1 MSDID
6 DLEALANA
14 GGATPH
20 QDEEEDH
27 VPDVHA
33 VSAMTPSAVAP
44 EAPAPRQRMVGDGS
58 SARDIALQGLS
69 PALREHVIAD
79 AAEMGIR
86 LESDLSWLLVGA
98 QIRAWASASASGEA
112 ARLVH
117 EDVSKIPDLIYR
129 AAVSGGN
136 DITGQIQAA
145 MMANVKEL
153 AMAIQGG
160 IAKATQPSV
169 TAVQTALQDFD
180 SKVDKTI
187 IARKDAV
194 IAQWVQ
200 SGSDALDDRVRE
212 AIRTERTINLAFLS
226 FGFFGVFVVGILL
239 GMHVHF

>member
-1 MSDID
+1 MSDLD
-6 DLEALANA
+6 DLEALANTGA
-14 GGATPH
+14 RGATSSM
-20 QDEEEDH
+20 DEEEDH
-27 VPDVHA
+27 APDVVTPPA
-33 VSAMTPSAVAP
+33 V
-44 EAPAPRQRMVGDGS
+44 PAPRMRIGDGS

-69 PALREHVIAD
+69 PSLREHVIAD

-98 QIRAWASASASGEA
+98 QIRAWASATASGDA

-117 EDVSKIPDLIYR
+117 EDVGKIPDLIHH
-129 AAVSGGN
+129 AVLVGGN
-136 DITGQIQAA
+136 DLTGQIKTA
-145 MMANVKEL
+145 MTANVREL
-153 AMAIQGG
+153 ALAIQGG

-187 IARKDAV
+187 IARRDAV
-194 IAQWVQ
+194 LAQWVQ

-212 AIRTERTINLAFLS
+212 AIKTERTVNLMFMS
-226 FGFFGVFVVGILL
+226 FGFSGVFVLGIIL

>member
-1 MSDID
+1 MSSDLD
-6 DLEALANA
+6 DLEAMANE
-14 GGATPH
+14 GGATPQ

-27 VPDVHA
+27 APDV
-33 VSAMTPSAVAP
+33 VTPPAVASD
-44 EAPAPRQRMVGDGS
+44 APAPAPMRIGDGS

-79 AAEMGIR
+79 AAQMGIR

-117 EDVSKIPDLIYR
+117 EDVGKIPDSIHH
-129 AAVSGGN
+129 AVLVGGN
-136 DITGQIQAA
+136 DLTGQIKTA
-145 MMANVKEL
+145 MLANVREL
-153 AMAIQGG
+153 AQAIQMG
-160 IAKATQPSV
+160 IDKATAPSV
-169 TAVQTALQDFD
+169 QAVQTALQDFD

-212 AIRTERTINLAFLS
+212 AIRTERTINIAFMG
-226 FGFFGVFVVGILL
+226 FGFFGVFALGIIL
-239 GMHVHF
+239 GMHLHF

>member
-1 MSDID
+1 MSDLD
-6 DLEALANA
+6 DLEALANTGA
-14 GGATPH
+14 RGATSSM
-20 QDEEEDH
+20 DEEEDH
-27 VPDVHA
+27 APDVVTPPA
-33 VSAMTPSAVAP
+33 V
-44 EAPAPRQRMVGDGS
+44 PAPRMRIGDGS

-69 PALREHVIAD
+69 PSLREHVIAD

-98 QIRAWASASASGEA
+98 QIRAWASATASGDA

-117 EDVSKIPDLIYR
+117 EDVGKIPDLIHH
-129 AAVSGGN
+129 AVLVGGN
-136 DITGQIQAA
+136 DLTGQIKTA
-145 MMANVKEL
+145 MTANVREL
-153 AMAIQGG
+153 ALAIQGG

-187 IARKDAV
+187 IARRDAV
-194 IAQWVQ
+194 LAQWVQ

-212 AIRTERTINLAFLS
+212 AIKTERTANLVFMS
-226 FGFFGVFVVGILL
+226 FGFFGVFVLGILL

>member
-1 MSDID
+1 MSDLD
-6 DLEALANA
+6 DLEALANTGA
-14 GGATPH
+14 RGATSSM
-20 QDEEEDH
+20 DEEEDH
-27 VPDVHA
+27 APDVVTPPA
-33 VSAMTPSAVAP
+33 V
-44 EAPAPRQRMVGDGS
+44 PAPRMRIGDGS

-69 PALREHVIAD
+69 PSLREHVIAD

-98 QIRAWASASASGEA
+98 QIRAWASATASGDA

-117 EDVSKIPDLIYR
+117 EDVGKIPDLIHH
-129 AAVSGGN
+129 AVLVGGN
-136 DITGQIQAA
+136 DLTGQIKTA
-145 MMANVKEL
+145 MTANVREL
-153 AMAIQGG
+153 ALAIQGG

-187 IARKDAV
+187 IARRDAV
-194 IAQWVQ
+194 LAQWVQ

-212 AIRTERTINLAFLS
+212 AIKTERTVNLVFMS
-226 FGFFGVFVVGILL
+226 FGFFGVFVLGILL

>member
-6 DLEALANA
+6 ELEALANA
-14 GGATPH
+14 GGLPPREE
-20 QDEEEDH
+20 EEEDH
-27 VPDVHA
+27 APPA
-33 VSAMTPSAVAP
+33 VSVAVAP
-44 EAPAPRQRMVGDGS
+44 EAPPPAPRMRMGDGS
-58 SARDIALQGLS
+58 NARDIALQGLS
-69 PALREHVIAD
+69 PSLREHVIAD

-86 LESDLSWLLVGA
+86 LEGDLAWLLVGA
-98 QIRAWASASASGEA
+98 QVRAWASASASGEA

-187 IARKDAV
+187 IARRDAV
-194 IAQWVQ
+194 LAQWVQ
-200 SGSDALDDRVRE
+200 SGSDELDARVHE
-212 AIRTERTINLAFLS
+212 AIRSERTINLGFLS
-226 FGFFGVFVVGILL
+226 FGFFGVFILGILL